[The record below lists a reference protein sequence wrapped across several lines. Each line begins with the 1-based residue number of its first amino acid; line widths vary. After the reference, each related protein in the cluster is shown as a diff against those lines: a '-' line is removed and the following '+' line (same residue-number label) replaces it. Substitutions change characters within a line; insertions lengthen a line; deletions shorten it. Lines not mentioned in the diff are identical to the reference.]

1 MKLRET
7 IAKSVKL
14 LVNSNLSPKKLALTI
29 ALGVTLGAIP
39 LLWGASILCVV
50 GAWALRLNQVCLQVV
65 NYLAWPLQ
73 LALLIPFYRL
83 GERLLSGW
91 HLRLPETGALH
102 VLARLGPA
110 TVKALAAWLL
120 VAPLSTLLLYLILV
134 PLFSRKMFHHRGSAP
149 T

>member
-1 MKLRET
+1 MIIDQRKKPRMKLRET

-73 LALLIPFYRL
+73 LALLIPFYRHIT
-83 GERLLSGW
+83 S
-91 HLRLPETGALH
+91 
-102 VLARLGPA
+102 
-110 TVKALAAWLL
+110 
-120 VAPLSTLLLYLILV
+120 PLSRLHMIL
-134 PLFSRKMFHHRGSAP
+134 P
-149 T
+149 